1 MDRRAAS
8 ACARLDKAAV
18 RRQVPLIE
26 APGSANI
33 DLRPSRRHLTRNLGS
48 GDIMA
53 WNEPGGGNKDPWGSN
68 QGSNQGPPELD
79 EIIRKLDERL
89 GRIFRRGGGGGGGSP
104 GPGASIS
111 MRAIGVG
118 LAILF
123 VIWLATGFYIVD
135 PAERGVELRFGAYTT
150 MTKPGLHWHIPW
162 PVEQVEIVNVDEI
175 SSFRHKAAMLTQD
188 ENIVDVELTV
198 QSRIQ
203 DAANYLFQDQTPDK
217 TLRDATETVVR
228 KTIGGSKLD
237 FVLTEG
243 RSAIALTIQERVQ
256 ALMNEYK
263 TGLLVTSVNMQPA
276 KPPEQ
281 VKEAFDD
288 AIKAREDKERSE
300 NKAEAYAN
308 EILPQA
314 RGEAARVVAD
324 AKAYRDRVI
333 ASAEGETARFNA
345 VLTQYEKAPGV
356 TRERLY
362 LETIEEVLRE
372 SDKVLLDVPQGN
384 SLMYLPLDQLMK
396 RSGSS
401 AQPRTSTA
409 SDDDNPQVTSSHQTT
424 PMRDVSRER
433 RSR

>member
-1 MDRRAAS
+1 
-8 ACARLDKAAV
+8 
-18 RRQVPLIE
+18 
-26 APGSANI
+26 
-33 DLRPSRRHLTRNLGS
+33 
-48 GDIMA
+48 MA

-89 GRIFRRGGGGGGGSP
+89 GRIFRRGGGAGGGGSP
-104 GPGASIS
+104 GFGGGVS
-111 MRAIGVG
+111 MRAIGIG

-150 MTKPGLHWHIPW
+150 MTEPGLHWHIPW
-162 PVEQVEIVNVDEI
+162 PVEEVEIVNVDEI

-256 ALMNEYK
+256 LLMDEYK

-333 ASAEGETARFNA
+333 ASAEGETARFDA
-345 VLTQYEKAPGV
+345 VLSEYQKAPGV

-362 LETIEEVLRE
+362 LDTIEEVLRE
-372 SDKVLLDVPQGN
+372 SDKVLLDVPESN

-396 RSGSS
+396 RSQSATQPQSS
-401 AQPRTSTA
+401 MT
-409 SDDDNPQVTSSHQTT
+409 SDDESPQVTSSQQTT